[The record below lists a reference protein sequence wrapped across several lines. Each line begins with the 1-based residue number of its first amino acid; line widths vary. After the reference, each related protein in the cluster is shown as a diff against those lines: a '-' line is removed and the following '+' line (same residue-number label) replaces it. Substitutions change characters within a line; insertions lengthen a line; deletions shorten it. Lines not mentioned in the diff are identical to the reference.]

1 MAYPASPNPFNSTVT
16 VTGFSTLASPNN
28 PPSYSQEVSEDEIP
42 PQTSVAAQ
50 ITWVAIKN
58 PKKLSIKIDVQ
69 GLDWDTSRSI
79 IATAC
84 SSTYNKIARLFE
96 DGTFSTPCKI
106 DWFGYIFRDSNYPK
120 DPTVLVVDP
129 IAFSVWMNTIISTW
143 ACKGGI
149 TILMP
154 NPQEKVVRAEKAD
167 LVAEVVR
174 RAEARKSLAR
184 ASTSTRIISEEI
196 LYAKYPINTSYD
208 QIYPN
213 PTDADRYIL
222 LTSGNVVLWAKAMH
236 RRQPGVNIFTP
247 PAGMK
252 FLVRPAQ
259 QHMNTPC
266 QSQPPLAKSS
276 IQRHG
281 DMDVGATSMRDYL
294 SFVGVPNIEA
304 TLTVLEVHNVDD
316 YTMFKSVYMS
326 LEQLE
331 KIGLPVGTLV
341 ELCCN
346 VGQYQRSL
354 ARTCQGA
361 SVPV

>member
-1 MAYPASPNPFNSTVT
+1 MKSRPKPLSQLFSYCHTYLIVQLFSPST
-16 VTGFSTLASPNN
+16 APDKKNK
-28 PPSYSQEVSEDEIP
+28 
-42 PQTSVAAQ
+42 Q

-174 RAEARKSLAR
+174 RAEARKSLAW
-184 ASTSTRIISEEI
+184 ASTSTSQDPKE
-196 LYAKYPINTSYD
+196 
-208 QIYPN
+208 N
-213 PTDADRYIL
+213 PEL
-222 LTSGNVVLWAKAMH
+222 
-236 RRQPGVNIFTP
+236 
-247 PAGMK
+247 
-252 FLVRPAQ
+252 
-259 QHMNTPC
+259 
-266 QSQPPLAKSS
+266 
-276 IQRHG
+276 
-281 DMDVGATSMRDYL
+281 
-294 SFVGVPNIEA
+294 
-304 TLTVLEVHNVDD
+304 DD
-316 YTMFKSVYMS
+316 F
-326 LEQLE
+326 
-331 KIGLPVGTLV
+331 
-341 ELCCN
+341 
-346 VGQYQRSL
+346 
-354 ARTCQGA
+354 
-361 SVPV
+361 

>member
-276 IQRHG
+276 MLDQANLVVTVVEAVRLANKRLVLPTG
-281 DMDVGATSMRDYL
+281 SATTAKDMETWTLGRPQCATISAL
-294 SFVGVPNIEA
+294 SGFP
-304 TLTVLEVHNVDD
+304 TLRQH
-316 YTMFKSVYMS
+316 
-326 LEQLE
+326 
-331 KIGLPVGTLV
+331 
-341 ELCCN
+341 
-346 VGQYQRSL
+346 
-354 ARTCQGA
+354 
-361 SVPV
+361 

>member
-1 MAYPASPNPFNSTVT
+1 
-16 VTGFSTLASPNN
+16 
-28 PPSYSQEVSEDEIP
+28 
-42 PQTSVAAQ
+42 
-50 ITWVAIKN
+50 
-58 PKKLSIKIDVQ
+58 
-69 GLDWDTSRSI
+69 
-79 IATAC
+79 
-84 SSTYNKIARLFE
+84 
-96 DGTFSTPCKI
+96 
-106 DWFGYIFRDSNYPK
+106 
-120 DPTVLVVDP
+120 
-129 IAFSVWMNTIISTW
+129 
-143 ACKGGI
+143 
-149 TILMP
+149 
-154 NPQEKVVRAEKAD
+154 
-167 LVAEVVR
+167 
-174 RAEARKSLAR
+174 
-184 ASTSTRIISEEI
+184 
-196 LYAKYPINTSYD
+196 
-208 QIYPN
+208 
-213 PTDADRYIL
+213 
-222 LTSGNVVLWAKAMH
+222 MH

-276 IQRHG
+276 MLDQANLVVTVVEAVRLANKRLVQRHG

>member
-1 MAYPASPNPFNSTVT
+1 
-16 VTGFSTLASPNN
+16 
-28 PPSYSQEVSEDEIP
+28 
-42 PQTSVAAQ
+42 
-50 ITWVAIKN
+50 
-58 PKKLSIKIDVQ
+58 
-69 GLDWDTSRSI
+69 
-79 IATAC
+79 
-84 SSTYNKIARLFE
+84 
-96 DGTFSTPCKI
+96 
-106 DWFGYIFRDSNYPK
+106 
-120 DPTVLVVDP
+120 
-129 IAFSVWMNTIISTW
+129 
-143 ACKGGI
+143 
-149 TILMP
+149 
-154 NPQEKVVRAEKAD
+154 
-167 LVAEVVR
+167 
-174 RAEARKSLAR
+174 
-184 ASTSTRIISEEI
+184 
-196 LYAKYPINTSYD
+196 
-208 QIYPN
+208 
-213 PTDADRYIL
+213 
-222 LTSGNVVLWAKAMH
+222 MH

-276 IQRHG
+276 MLDQANLVVTVVEAVRLANKRL
-281 DMDVGATSMRDYL
+281 V
-294 SFVGVPNIEA
+294 FVGVPNIEA

>member
-42 PQTSVAAQ
+42 PQTSVAA

-184 ASTSTRIISEEI
+184 ASTSTS
-196 LYAKYPINTSYD
+196 
-208 QIYPN
+208 Q
-213 PTDADRYIL
+213 
-222 LTSGNVVLWAKAMH
+222 H

-276 IQRHG
+276 MLDQANLVVTVVEAVRLANKRLVLPTG
-281 DMDVGATSMRDYL
+281 SATTAKDMETWT
-294 SFVGVPNIEA
+294 FVGVPNIEA